1 MTVRALVCDA
11 YGIAILHPAASHHP
25 HHPHLVAVGLGPAH
39 RPERDEGANYGA
51 TIGAIAAALPQTKC
65 DALTLT
71 EDLLVADSAA
81 GLRP

>member
-11 YGIAILHPAASHHP
+11 YGVAILHPAAS

-39 RPERDEGANYGA
+39 RPERDEGANLWCDDR
-51 TIGAIAAALPQTKC
+51 AIAAALPQTKC